1 MSNGILDYPLEDNRY
16 NFDEYSHINATPTP
30 SDNNNFN
37 NTISNNNDNEKK
49 NYYELSL
56 IDCSFF
62 LKPIEAFAINKHLP
76 SSFKLE
82 SEDVFQKYLRRKYE
96 SSNHFRRRKRKKKIT
111 SKDDASSLSSHED
124 PHILI
129 KRIPTKIKNDNTLNI
144 LKQVK
149 KERYYIQLRCEQIVE
164 KIKKHKIEYIFHSSS
179 SLESFLNNN
188 NLKKNSKVSNKPQK
202 IHVTLK
208 KIYKKV
214 SNKEYHTIYEL
225 GNDLRNLW
233 SYFFK
238 IFADVPKLYRNIY
251 IMNEYCEQL
260 IHDME
265 KMPNIKLIQ
274 KNKNGITNLEDSLK
288 RKPVFTTTTVQQ
300 MPIQNSS
307 NISNVQPLTEIEKK
321 VVVENI
327 KLLTQEQL
335 NEIIEMVNDAIK
347 NSNPNNTF
355 YEFDI
360 ESLPVLK
367 QRQLYNFVHRCL
379 KQRPKVTEETRSIST
394 NEIEAQKEL
403 ERVRKLKVSVYN
415 IILCRMI

>member
-1 MSNGILDYPLEDNRY
+1 MSNGILEFPLEENRY

-96 SSNHFRRRKRKKKIT
+96 SSNHFRRRKRKKKST
-111 SKDDASSLSSHED
+111 FRDDASSLSSHED
-124 PHILI
+124 PNILL

-164 KIKKHKIEYIFHSSS
+164 KIKKHKMEYIFHSSS
-179 SLESFLNNN
+179 SLDSFISNNK
-188 NLKKNSKVSNKPQK
+188 LKKNLKLFNKPQK

-214 SNKEYHTIYEL
+214 VNREYHTIYEL

-238 IFADVPKLYRNIY
+238 LFADVPKLYRNIY

-260 IHDME
+260 IHDIE
-265 KMPNIKLIQ
+265 KMSNIKLIQ
-274 KNKNGITNLEDSLK
+274 RNKNGITNLPFEDGLK
-288 RKPVFTTTTVQQ
+288 RSPVFTTTTVPQ
-300 MPIQNSS
+300 MPIQSN
-307 NISNVQPLTEIEKK
+307 NISNIQPLTEIEKK

-335 NEIIEMVNDAIK
+335 NEIIQMVNDAIK
-347 NSNPNNTF
+347 HSNPNNTF

-367 QRQLYNFVHRCL
+367 QRQLYNFVYRCS
-379 KQRPKVTEETRSIST
+379 KQKPKFKEETRSIST

-415 IILCRMI
+415 IMLIE

>member
-124 PHILI
+124 PHILL

-164 KIKKHKIEYIFHSSS
+164 KIKKHKIEYIFHNSS

-188 NLKKNSKVSNKPQK
+188 KLKKNAKVSNKPQK

-214 SNKEYHTIYEL
+214 TNKEYHTIYEL

-300 MPIQNSS
+300 MQIQNSS

-367 QRQLYNFVHRCL
+367 QRQLYNFVHQCL
-379 KQRPKVTEETRSIST
+379 KQRPKVIEETKSIST

-415 IILCRMI
+415 IILYRMI